1 MVNCDKNKKRK
12 SVAEDQEGQGQAK
25 RHRDDAW
32 AVYKEAIMSCSEPR
46 MRVLTEFAAE
56 SSYSCAVAKCL
67 LCGWG
72 VGRKQDKVGA
82 LKIFLE
88 EAKKGDAHAQ
98 NELGLCYENG
108 VGVVM
113 DKAKAVEWYTKA
125 AEQGHANAQNRL
137 HTKVTQR
144 RNKGGR

>member
-1 MVNCDKNKKRK
+1 MVNSEKNKKRK

-88 EAKKGDAHAQ
+88 EAKKGDTHAQ
-98 NELGLCYENG
+98 YELDGIFELKCPI
-108 VGVVM
+108 VLV
-113 DKAKAVEWYTKA
+113 
-125 AEQGHANAQNRL
+125 
-137 HTKVTQR
+137 
-144 RNKGGR
+144 